1 MKPKI
6 LFVDD
11 DSNLLAAFQRNY
23 RNQFSF
29 DIALGGEEALR
40 LLQSTGPYAVVL
52 ADMNMPG
59 LSGIEVL
66 ERVRE
71 LSPGSVRM
79 MLTGNADQQTAINA
93 VNRGAVFRFLNK
105 PCPPEVLVPALEAA
119 LKEYQVQ
126 QIERELLEGTVSGSI
141 KMLTEVLGMVAPDA
155 LGRGQR
161 LRDSITRFASWLKVE
176 ALWEMEVAALL
187 SPIGYAAIPPV
198 IVRKQACGT
207 DLSPGEAA
215 IVRRVPQIGHNLLV
229 DIPRLKPV
237 ATILLYQNQNFDGSG
252 FPSDG
257 CAGEALPLG
266 SRLLKILH
274 DRLVLEADGVV
285 KQAAFNVMRLRKGV
299 YDPKLLEQSFVCL
312 SSFLVT
318 AISADRPVVPV
329 PLAKLLPGDVVVSDI
344 ALHGGVVLV
353 GSGSRLT
360 PMAIER
366 IANFARLGE
375 VQEPFLIQ
383 REPANT

>member
-11 DSNLLAAFQRNY
+11 DSSLLAAFQRNY
-23 RNQFSF
+23 RNRFSF

-105 PCPPEVLVPALEAA
+105 PCPPDILGSALEAA
-119 LKEYQVQ
+119 LQEHQMRQ
-126 QIERELLEGTVSGSI
+126 LERELLEGTVSGSI

-161 LRDSITRFASWLKVE
+161 LRDSITRFARWLKVE
-176 ALWEMEVAALL
+176 PLWELEIAALL
-187 SPIGYAAIPPV
+187 SPIGYAAVPPA
-198 IVRKQACGT
+198 ILHKLAGDS
-207 DLSPGEAA
+207 DLTLGEAA

-229 DIPRLKPV
+229 DIPRLKTV
-237 ATILLYQNQNFDGSG
+237 ATILLYQDQHFDGTG
-252 FPSDG
+252 FPADG
-257 CAGEALPLG
+257 CQGAALPLG
-266 SRLLKILH
+266 SRLIKILN
-274 DRLVLEADGVV
+274 DRLTLEADGVV
-285 KQAAFNVMRLRKGV
+285 KQAAFNAMRLRKGL
-299 YDPKLLEQSFVCL
+299 YDPQLLEQSFACL
-312 SSFLVT
+312 STFLVN
-318 AISADRPVVPV
+318 AISAERKVL
-329 PLAKLLPGDVVVSDI
+329 PLPLNKLQPGDIIVSDI
-344 ALHGGVVLV
+344 RLSGGALLV
-353 GSGSRLT
+353 GAGSRLT
-360 PMAIER
+360 AMGIER

-375 VQEPFLIQ
+375 VQEPFFIQ
-383 REPANT
+383 REET